1 MAAVHF
7 TTIPHKPNTAGRH
20 RESHILLRYSSL
32 YSNNVVH
39 RWRLY
44 ILPQYL
50 TNLTQPVGIEKA
62 IYSCDIHPCTVTTLC
77 IDGGCMYRWRLY
89 ILPQYLTNLIQPV
102 GIEKAI
108 YSCDIHPCT
117 VTTLCIDGGCTFYHN
132 TSNKQPV
139 HRESRLAHPCTVT
152 TLCIDGGC
160 TFYHNTSQT

>member
-7 TTIPHKPNTAGRH
+7 TTIPHKPNTASRH

-32 YSNNVVH
+32 YSNNVV
-39 RWRLY
+39 
-44 ILPQYL
+44 
-50 TNLTQPVGIEKA
+50 
-62 IYSCDIHPCTVTTLC
+62 
-77 IDGGCMYRWRLY
+77 YRWRLY
-89 ILPQYLTNLIQPV
+89 ILPQYLTNLIEKASHPCRHRLKA
-102 GIEKAI
+102 IEKAV

-132 TSNKQPV
+132 TSAIYSNLTQPV
-139 HRESRLAHPCTVT
+139 DIEKAVYSCDIHPCTVT